1 MSETIRSFVAI
12 ELPEH
17 VISMLR
23 GVQDDLRRNKFR
35 IKWVQPDNIHLTLK
49 FLGNVDSNDIDGIT
63 AAMSVAIQGCG
74 PITLCAKGVGV
85 FPGLKRARVIWIGLG
100 GQVQRL
106 SEMQGKLEKNLAEIG
121 FSEENRSFK
130 AHLTIGRFKSSVNP
144 KVIGPILQKYSAI
157 QSEEFI
163 LNQIVLFKSDLTPSG
178 PVYSVLQRV
187 VF

>member
-23 GVQDDLRRNKFR
+23 DVQDDLRGNKFR
-35 IKWVQPDNIHLTLK
+35 AKWVRPDNIHLTLK
-49 FLGNVDSNDIDGIT
+49 FLGNIDSTDIVGI
-63 AAMSVAIQGCG
+63 AGAMSEAIQGCG
-74 PITLCAKGVGV
+74 PINLYAEVVGV
-85 FPGLKRARVIWIGLG
+85 FPGIKRARVIWMGLG

-106 SEMQGKLEKNLAEIG
+106 SEIQRKLEKNLAEIG
-121 FSEENRSFK
+121 FSEENRLFQ
-130 AHLTIGRFKSSVNP
+130 AHLTLGRFKSAVNP
-144 KVIGPILQKYSAI
+144 KVIEPILQKYSAI
-157 QSEEFI
+157 RSEAFT

-178 PVYSVLQRV
+178 PVYSALQRV